1 MAGSRRRAASAI
13 SAERAACA
21 DWAARAARA
30 QRTPGGTAWL
40 GCPACPTGA
49 ADPTGGADP
58 AGTADLEDAAD
69 AADPAGTADLED
81 APDAADPADAADAED
96 GAGAADPA
104 GPAGVAG
111 TVAARFGRMALAARS
126 NRIAPSAIMRPT
138 SSPRGTLILASWRQC
153 AIGSPHASTWN
164 CQWPSQPTVTCAA

>member
-1 MAGSRRRAASAI
+1 MPGSRRRAASAI

-21 DWAARAARA
+21 DWAARA

-58 AGTADLEDAAD
+58 AGTAD
-69 AADPAGTADLED
+69 PED
-81 APDAADPADAADAED
+81 APDAADPAGAADAED